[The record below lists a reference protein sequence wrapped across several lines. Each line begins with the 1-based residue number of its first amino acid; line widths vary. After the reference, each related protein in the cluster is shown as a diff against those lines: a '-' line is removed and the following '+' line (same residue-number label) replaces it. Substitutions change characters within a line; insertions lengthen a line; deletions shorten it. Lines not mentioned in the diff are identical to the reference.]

1 MTEGALDPSAYAQV
15 DGPGIGGARLAA
27 IEVSDTNIDLIT
39 FEDPEANF
47 SNTLG
52 GTAVVAP
59 LQPLVAEPGTD
70 NAAEARRRPFIYTI
84 EDGDTVAGIAARFN
98 VSENTVLWANGLSSR
113 DVLKVGDHLTILP
126 ITGVLHTVQSGDTV
140 VGIAK
145 KYDAKAED
153 IVKDNDL
160 EDSSSISTGRKLLV
174 RDGAIAPASTPRIV
188 PSGTISDPNEA
199 VPPPVV
205 AEGSGLLRPVGGY
218 VSQHFGR
225 WGHSGTDIAGNA
237 GQTIHAALAGTVDF
251 SGWQGGY
258 GKVVKINHGNGL
270 QTLYAHAS
278 TNYVSTGQAVN
289 KGDAISRVGT
299 TGRSSGD
306 HLHFEVMQ
314 NGNRVNPCSLI
325 SC

>member
-1 MTEGALDPSAYAQV
+1 M
-15 DGPGIGGARLAA
+15 
-27 IEVSDTNIDLIT
+27 IT

-84 EDGDTVAGIAARFN
+84 EDGDTVADIAARFN
-98 VSENTVLWANGLSSR
+98 VSANTVLWANGLSSR
-113 DVLKVGDHLTILP
+113 HTLKVGDHLTILP
-126 ITGVLHTVQSGDTV
+126 ITGVLHTVRSGDTV
-140 VGIAK
+140 EAIADT
-145 KYDAKAED
+145 YGVRGQTIAEYN
-153 IVKDNDL
+153 VL
-160 EDSSSISTGRKLLV
+160 EDSGKLNIGQKLIIP
-174 RDGAIAPASTPRIV
+174 DGAAPSVSTPRIV
-188 PSGTISDPNEA
+188 PSGTISDPNEV